1 MIALGR
7 CSVHVLP
14 VAVSSTILWVTFKQ
28 VFIGIDFRSA
38 IGSETI
44 NVALLQTAA
53 KVQELLIIASLAA
66 VAFQLLRYELIHGN
80 GLPLGLLAA
89 GFDFTKLS
97 WLWSAELH
105 GSLRTSGK
113 RPGKLR
119 RAAILLYLIMAAAL
133 VVLAGPSCA
142 VLLIPQSQDW
152 PAGRSLFY
160 LKGNMDQIWPTSLS
174 ATSSTF
180 REACVSAEATTFG
193 ICPGGGYY
201 SIWTHYTQASLH
213 KYKKVVPPYAR
224 QLSGDD
230 YYWSLASSPPVS
242 TRTIS
247 LGIWNS
253 SAADATQ
260 LVQPRL
266 GVSVILERLMED
278 WWQALQAKGY
288 YASDNVEDRA
298 ASSHSHMPMTSVKCS
313 AARNMSAADKVI
325 SFPILGSSES
335 FEKTIHDSQDFD
347 SEPSQHLQFRWVS
360 LPEQGRTFSTGAIF
374 QSPWTSNNQS
384 RIVVGCAVQAQWI
397 PAEIHSDGYSFWQGW
412 YPKELKWADVYPNSG
427 QPLFNGSTAP
437 DDMKAIAADVGWL
450 ESLHHLSAKGN
461 LGIKTGLQRPLR
473 VC

>member
-7 CSVHVLP
+7 CSVPVLP
-14 VAVSSTILWVTFKQ
+14 VAVSSTILWVTSKQ

-66 VAFQLLRYELIHGN
+66 VAFQLLRYELKHGN

-113 RPGKLR
+113 RPGKPR

-174 ATSSTF
+174 AASSTF

-193 ICPGGGYY
+193 ICPSGGYY

-242 TRTIS
+242 IRTIS

-298 ASSHSHMPMTSVKCS
+298 AISHSHMPITSVKCS

-384 RIVVGCAVQAQWI
+384 RIVVGCTVQAQWI
-397 PAEIHSDGYSFWQGW
+397 PAEIHGDGYLFWQG
-412 YPKELKWADVYPNSG
+412 
-427 QPLFNGSTAP
+427 
-437 DDMKAIAADVGWL
+437 
-450 ESLHHLSAKGN
+450 
-461 LGIKTGLQRPLR
+461 
-473 VC
+473 